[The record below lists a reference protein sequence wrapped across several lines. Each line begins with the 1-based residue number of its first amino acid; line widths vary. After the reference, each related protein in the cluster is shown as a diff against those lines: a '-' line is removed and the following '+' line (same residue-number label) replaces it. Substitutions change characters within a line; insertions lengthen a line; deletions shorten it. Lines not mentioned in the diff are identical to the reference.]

1 MTTSFSQ
8 RGYSNQIPGIVV
20 TVVAIA
26 VGRLWGAFDRV
37 PPDPGVDF
45 YLESRRDGLTTLF
58 REEGGY
64 LDVPRRVLS
73 QVVSLAPTEYWV
85 IASNLL
91 WLGLIAICSVVVY
104 TTVWSASISR
114 LTSFGAAMTY
124 VLSPSM
130 SESQLGHESVVK
142 WSLLFVLS
150 VLLAREA
157 RMPLPSKRLI
167 LLVIICCLSNP
178 VAFSLVPIFLIS
190 RFKEIKRRDPR
201 AWAILSA
208 FLFPLSLQF
217 IVWLRSGQS
226 IQKYGGDTIYLP
238 WDGIGFFWI
247 FNWML
252 VPVLAPPLLGVE
264 YLLRNHRQADIS
276 KTLSS
281 YRVNLLIASILV
293 WTVSYAI
300 GGIADRYFV
309 VPQTLLWISAIL
321 LITDLRDIRFTALAQ
336 NLVGIGV
343 TLLLSLAAARWF
355 TASAF
360 LSASPRWSS
369 DISEAE
375 VVCLRGEQSTVLIPQ
390 SLNVIEMDC
399 KLLN

>member
-1 MTTSFSQ
+1 M
-8 RGYSNQIPGIVV
+8 
-20 TVVAIA
+20 
-26 VGRLWGAFDRV
+26 
-37 PPDPGVDF
+37 
-45 YLESRRDGLTTLF
+45 
-58 REEGGY
+58 
-64 LDVPRRVLS
+64 
-73 QVVSLAPTEYWV
+73 
-85 IASNLL
+85 
-91 WLGLIAICSVVVY
+91 
-104 TTVWSASISR
+104 
-114 LTSFGAAMTY
+114 SFGAAMTY

-142 WSLLFVLS
+142 WSLLLVLA

-157 RMPLPSKRLI
+157 HTPLPSKRLF
-167 LLVIICCLSNP
+167 LLITICCLSNP
-178 VAFSLVPIFLIS
+178 VAFSLIPIFLIS
-190 RFKEIKRRDPR
+190 RFQEIKQRDPR

-208 FLFPLSLQF
+208 FLLPLSLQF

-226 IQKYGGDTIYLP
+226 VQKYGGDTIYLP

-252 VPVLAPPLLGVE
+252 VPLLAPPLLGVE
-264 YLLRNHRQADIS
+264 YLLRNHLQADRP

-281 YRVNLLIASILV
+281 YRINLLVASILV

-321 LITDLRDIRFTALAQ
+321 LINDLRDFRFTALAQ
-336 NLVGIGV
+336 NLVGVGV
-343 TLLLSLAAARWF
+343 TLLLLLGAAQWF

-369 DISEAE
+369 DIAEAA
-375 VVCLRGEQSTVLIPQ
+375 VVCLGGDQSTISIPQ
-390 SLNVIEMDC
+390 SLNEIEIDC
-399 KLLN
+399 SLLN

>member
-1 MTTSFSQ
+1 MTTLFSQ
-8 RGYSNQIPGIVV
+8 RVSRYQIPGIVV

-26 VGRLWGAFDRV
+26 AGRLRGAFDRV
-37 PPDPGVDF
+37 PPDPGIDF
-45 YLESRRDGLTTLF
+45 YLESRRDGLSTLF

-64 LDVPRRVLS
+64 LDVPRRALS
-73 QVVSLAPTEYWV
+73 QVVSLASTEYWV

-91 WLGLIAICSVVVY
+91 WLGLIAICSVAIY
-104 TTVWSASISR
+104 TTVLSASFSR
-114 LTSFGAAMTY
+114 LTSFGAALTY
-124 VLSPSM
+124 VLSPAM

-142 WSLLFVLS
+142 WTLLLILAI
-150 VLLAREA
+150 LLAREA
-157 RMPLPSKRLI
+157 TIQLPSKWLLLLI
-167 LLVIICCLSNP
+167 TICCLSNP
-178 VAFSLVPIFLIS
+178 VAFSLIPIFLIS

-208 FLFPLSLQF
+208 FLLPLSLQF

-252 VPVLAPPLLGVE
+252 VPLLAPPLLGVE
-264 YLLRNHRQADIS
+264 YLLRNHFQADKS

-281 YRVNLLIASILV
+281 YRVNLLVASILV

-321 LITDLRDIRFTALAQ
+321 LITDLRDFRFKVLAQ
-336 NLVGIGV
+336 NLVGVGV
-343 TLLLSLAAARWF
+343 SLLLLLGAAQWF

-360 LSASPRWSS
+360 LSASQRWSS
-369 DISEAE
+369 DIAEAK
-375 VVCLRGEQSTVLIPQ
+375 VVCLGEDQSTVSIPQ
-390 SLNVIEMDC
+390 SLNEIEIDC
-399 KLLN
+399 SLLN